1 MLRTRSYDTPKDRQ
15 DHFIFLRTES
25 DDISMYKIK
34 RYFLRI
40 ESDDTVL
47 LRTVSHDFSK
57 TGLNDISLTGTG
69 SYDISKDRVTRYF

>member
-1 MLRTRSYDTPKDRQ
+1 
-15 DHFIFLRTES
+15 
-25 DDISMYKIK
+25 MYKIK

-57 TGLNDISLTGTG
+57 TGLYDISLTGTG
-69 SYDISKDRVTRYF
+69 SYDISNDRVTRYF